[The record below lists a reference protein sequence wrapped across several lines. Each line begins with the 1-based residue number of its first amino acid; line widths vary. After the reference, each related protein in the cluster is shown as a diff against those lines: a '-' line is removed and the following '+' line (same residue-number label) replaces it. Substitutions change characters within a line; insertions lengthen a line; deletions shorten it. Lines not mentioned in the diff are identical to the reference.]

1 MNQNTEL
8 ELNQE
13 CNQLYWVH
21 LWMKRAFVERQ
32 RNENR
37 FNSNFVCQVYVRERK
52 TRRATDKTAE
62 GQLMLSWYSLLV
74 APKPY
79 IIFFGK
85 EEEEAKII
93 KAIQSRGELPA
104 KSKPATKPTPPEK
117 KNPSR
122 HQNKIA
128 GEYLIALAAAPF
140 SIESLW
146 RISWIQNAFYSRFIL
161 HTANRNFSKIDDV
174 IEEVMKMEV
183 LPVQNQFQGQFS
195 VMGSS
200 KIKGKQ
206 QENTSFPFSL
216 SFTEFSCF
224 PFESGVQQLFLDTFS
239 ILHSVPLYW
248 SHISFSLWLFRFG
261 RILCKFMIIEH
272 PRERER
278 KGIFGCLETFSRLS
292 SLCPKFFLSDPAKC
306 SRFFRTFVYL
316 LLSVVKI
323 EIFAKQT
330 KYAGKKVH
338 IHTKESRT
346 TTAASNQSFWKR
358 SFLC

>member
-117 KNPSR
+117 KNPSH

-239 ILHSVPLYW
+239 IFHSPFRSFVLVSY
-248 SHISFSLWLFRFG
+248 IFFSLVIPLRTY
-261 RILCKFMIIEH
+261 FMQVH
-272 PRERER
+272 DYRASER
-278 KGIFGCLETFSRLS
+278 KREKRYFRLPRNFQSLVQFMPQIFFVRPSKMFSFFSYLRLFVIVS
-292 SLCPKFFLSDPAKC
+292 SKNRNFC
-306 SRFFRTFVYL
+306 
-316 LLSVVKI
+316 
-323 EIFAKQT
+323 
-330 KYAGKKVH
+330 
-338 IHTKESRT
+338 
-346 TTAASNQSFWKR
+346 
-358 SFLC
+358 